1 MARGRKS
8 QASLTVAAVTEL
20 KQIPEPLEQLTPEQG
35 EIWRLVMVSS
45 AGNFIQS
52 ESYPVL
58 AEFCRAVI
66 VGGQIAQELDRYTV
80 EWLEEDDGL
89 RRWDK
94 LQAMQDRT
102 SRRIASLAV
111 KLRLP
116 QSTRMH
122 PKSAGA
128 AERNSSKRK
137 PWQFK
142 G

>member
-20 KQIPEPLEQLTPEQG
+20 KQIPDPPEQLTPEQG

-45 AGNFIQS
+45 AGNFIQA
-52 ESYPVL
+52 ESYHVL
-58 AEFCRAVI
+58 VEYCRAVI
-66 VGGQIAQELDRYTV
+66 AGDQIAQQLDRYTPA
-80 EWLEEDDGL
+80 WLEEDDGL
-89 RRWDK
+89 KRWDK

-116 QSTRMH
+116 PSTRVH
-122 PKSAGA
+122 RESAGA

-137 PWQFK
+137 PWQYE